1 LAQVSFNRFGRVLFL
16 AKGVLDMASS
26 PQSAPI
32 PERKI
37 EEAPAVAPAPQLE
50 PKKRKFFITIV
61 SHIPG

>member
-1 LAQVSFNRFGRVLFL
+1 M

-37 EEAPAVAPAPQLE
+37 EEAPAVAPAPEVE

-61 SHIPG
+61 SHNPG